1 MNERRNSGE
10 VRLAG
15 RTLTGVV
22 MAYGDVSPEHSE
34 RFLPGA
40 FGPEPRAALDVQHDP
55 SLIVLPAERVALTDG
70 PESLILRADLPPRSG
85 AHSLVQRGALNGLS
99 VEFVS
104 QAEHR
109 DASGVRVIERANLI
123 GIGLVDS
130 PSYPGSTVEARRGL
144 GRLFSMRGAIPTGKR
159 VACRCGPGD
168 CVSALFKQGSFRS
181 LTAAAIADDDDLV
194 DEVLAVVGDYSA
206 PVASRKRK
214 SVRFWNDGDGNLQ
227 WAVDVPDT
235 ARGRALKETIES
247 VDVLARPVMDMQRSK
262 WVREGTTAIYAD
274 AQIRALT
281 IGATDAAEGWTPAY
295 VRKAASDDMPER
307 STARPVATRRAA
319 LWRL

>member
-85 AHSLVQRGALNGLS
+85 AHSLVPRGALNGLS
-99 VEFVS
+99 V
-104 QAEHR
+104 
-109 DASGVRVIERANLI
+109 ERANLI